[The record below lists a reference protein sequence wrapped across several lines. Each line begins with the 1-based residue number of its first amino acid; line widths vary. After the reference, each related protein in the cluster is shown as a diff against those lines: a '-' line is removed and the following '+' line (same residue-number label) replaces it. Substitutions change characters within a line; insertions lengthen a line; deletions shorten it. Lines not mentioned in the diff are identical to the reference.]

1 MQQKSQCRRM
11 GFGGDDRNAKKKKK
25 TKQERRGKSKGIQYA
40 TYNVQNHYIKLTLGI
55 RINVNA
61 AVTFLASSAFSLCS
75 VLPLTF
81 RRTSSIS
88 GRFPGPFFFFS
99 LAKIDDSLSGNGGIS
114 SKTVACR
121 QILLKMNQAGK
132 RRQMVEAEGTNQNVC
147 AGDTA
152 EPQVLNSPLL
162 KLHVSISKLAV

>member
-1 MQQKSQCRRM
+1 MVEGKSIRSRDTKASRCSKRASAEVWGLVEMTEIKKKSWKEKKKAR
-11 GFGGDDRNAKKKKK
+11 KKKK
-25 TKQERRGKSKGIQYA
+25 SKAIKYA
-40 TYNVQNHYIKLTLGI
+40 IHDVQNHYIKLNLGI
-55 RINVNA
+55 GINMNA
-61 AVTFLASSAFSLCS
+61 TVTFLASSAFSLCS

-121 QILLKMNQAGK
+121 QVLLEMNQPGK
-132 RRQMVEAEGTNQNVC
+132 CRQM
-147 AGDTA
+147 
-152 EPQVLNSPLL
+152 L
-162 KLHVSISKLAV
+162 